1 MSSKQTKTADKKPKG
16 AHPSDLR
23 QADAG
28 TEPRWNGK
36 RLPATFEWDFPARLL
51 PTRRDEV
58 SERWSDRMDMAL
70 VDAIRASYAQ
80 PGPGA
85 PSEAMLHAQREYHG
99 PTDNSCTTTS
109 RPIPS
114 TFRAVGAVP
123 AAATTS

>member
-70 VDAIRASYAQ
+70 VDAIRIGKA
-80 PGPGA
+80 
-85 PSEAMLHAQREYHG
+85 RER
-99 PTDNSCTTTS
+99 TV
-109 RPIPS
+109 
-114 TFRAVGAVP
+114 AVAELKKRLMV
-123 AAATTS
+123 AE